1 MEPLRLTA
9 LRRLSMACVVFSGLQ
24 LCFVSF
30 ITVQLTSRAGFGL
43 VAAGQ
48 ALALYQFFGMAFRP
62 LWGWLADVA
71 GGARRLIV
79 LQGLLMGGTAC
90 LAGHFGPQWPVPLV
104 YLACAVAG
112 ATANSFTGL
121 AYAEFARI
129 GGTHRTEAT
138 GLGSA
143 AMFSG
148 VLLIPSAAASLISA
162 SGSYVIAFTILGV
175 MAAAAGGLLA
185 LKAPARERH

>member
-1 MEPLRLTA
+1 MIVAMKRRGSRGRTLTVTVPAA
-9 LRRLSMACVVFSGLQ
+9 LSIVVVMLAVFTTAYGPSTWGESPAAAE
-24 LCFVSF
+24 VS
-30 ITVQLTSRAGFGL
+30 LG
-43 VAAGQ
+43 
-48 ALALYQFFGMAFRP
+48 
-62 LWGWLADVA
+62 
-71 GGARRLIV
+71 
-79 LQGLLMGGTAC
+79 
-90 LAGHFGPQWPVPLV
+90 
-104 YLACAVAG
+104 
-112 ATANSFTGL
+112 
-121 AYAEFARI
+121 I